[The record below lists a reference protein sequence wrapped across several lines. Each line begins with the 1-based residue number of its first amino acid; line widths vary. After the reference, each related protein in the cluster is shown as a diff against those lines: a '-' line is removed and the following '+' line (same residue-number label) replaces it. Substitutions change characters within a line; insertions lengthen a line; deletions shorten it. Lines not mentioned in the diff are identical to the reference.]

1 MANKRQLKKR
11 VNSICGDLFAECIA
25 CVLYAKVNRE
35 DADAVMVNIL
45 DLQDDILCRISHIE
59 PGLPTKKFFKKL
71 NDDLQNAIES
81 IVTQIE
87 GLG

>member
-45 DLQDDILCRISHIE
+45 ALQDDILCRISHIE

>member
-25 CVLYAKVNRE
+25 CVLYAKVDRE
-35 DADAVMVNIL
+35 NADAVMVDILNI
-45 DLQDDILCRISHIE
+45 QDDILCRISHVE
-59 PGLPTKKFFKKL
+59 PGLSAKKFFKKL
-71 NDDLQNAIES
+71 NDDFQSAIES

-87 GLG
+87 GLA